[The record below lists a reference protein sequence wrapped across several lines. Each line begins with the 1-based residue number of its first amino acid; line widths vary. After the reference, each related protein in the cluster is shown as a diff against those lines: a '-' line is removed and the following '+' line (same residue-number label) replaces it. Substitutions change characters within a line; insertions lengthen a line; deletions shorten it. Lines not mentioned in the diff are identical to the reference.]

1 MRRIIQGLLI
11 IFATLVLIS
20 CPDPVTPDPD
30 TDQTITILA
39 IPGVT
44 APVRGA
50 TPITT
55 AIDTEQYTGTI
66 SWNPAVATTFIAS
79 TVYTANLVLA
89 PKTGW
94 TLTGVAAD
102 SFTVAGA
109 TATNTAGSG
118 TVTAVFPAT
127 GAITDQTITL
137 LAIPG
142 ITVPVRGAA
151 PVTTAIDTDQY
162 TGTINWSPE
171 VSTTFAVITV
181 YTATIVLTP
190 KTGWTLTGVAADS
203 FTVAGATATN
213 TAGSGTVTAVFPATG
228 AVSDIDVTFQS
239 AVQTGGTSNSVT
251 TTGLTLTFSVDP
263 ITLTVDNITVTGA
276 TKGTLSGTGT
286 TRSLVITAITVAS
299 GGPVSV
305 IVTSPAGFAITGS
318 PQTAVVYRG
327 TGTVTVTID

>member
-66 SWNPAVATTFIAS
+66 SWSPAVATTFMAS
-79 TVYTANLVLA
+79 TVYTANLVLT

-94 TLTGVAAD
+94 TLTGVVAD

-109 TATNTAGSG
+109 TATNAVGSG

-127 GAITDQTITL
+127 GASD
-137 LAIPG
+137 
-142 ITVPVRGAA
+142 V
-151 PVTTAIDTDQY
+151 D
-162 TGTINWSPE
+162 
-171 VSTTFAVITV
+171 VIFQ
-181 YTATIVLTP
+181 
-190 KTGWTLTGVAADS
+190 GV
-203 FTVAGATATN
+203 
-213 TAGSGTVTAVFPATG
+213 
-228 AVSDIDVTFQS
+228 
-239 AVQTGGTSNSVT
+239 VQTGGDDDPPAT

-263 ITLTVDNITVTGA
+263 TTLTVDNITVTGA

-286 TRSLVITAITVAS
+286 TRSLTISAITVAN
-299 GGPVSV
+299 GATVSV
-305 IVTSPAGFAITGS
+305 EIANPAGYAITGS